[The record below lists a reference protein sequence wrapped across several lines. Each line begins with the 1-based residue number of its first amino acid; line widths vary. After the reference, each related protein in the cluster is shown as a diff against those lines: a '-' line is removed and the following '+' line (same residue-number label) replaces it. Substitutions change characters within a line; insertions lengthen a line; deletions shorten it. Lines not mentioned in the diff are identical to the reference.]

1 MMIVNVTMTTAVMMM
16 MVMMIMMT
24 TVMMMLM
31 MTMMLMMMMT
41 VMMTTFSHD
50 LISAKSSPWSQ
61 KKAEAN
67 SLDGREPTSTA
78 QTNTCT
84 AVPVRNGTV
93 LAG

>member
-1 MMIVNVTMTTAVMMM
+1 MIVNVTMTTAVMMMM

-78 QTNTCT
+78 QINTCT